1 MEARK
6 RWGWKVKAASFEAGT
21 EPSTRLLSN
30 KVSLDSENKQPENTE
45 CSVGRKVLLWAK
57 PATKA
62 VACHNLPPGSFVP
75 VRGPN
80 DPDLFWAP
88 WFWKRYPRSGMVD
101 TVHLYV
107 WGAQNGVRIR
117 PHSPEVLPANNVFSQ
132 VAVLCSQA

>member
-21 EPSTRLLSN
+21 EAPTRLLSN

-62 VACHNLPPGSFVP
+62 TTCLLAPLFLSVVLMILICSGHPGFG
-75 VRGPN
+75 R
-80 DPDLFWAP
+80 
-88 WFWKRYPRSGMVD
+88 D
-101 TVHLYV
+101 TRVQE
-107 WGAQNGVRIR
+107 W
-117 PHSPEVLPANNVFSQ
+117 
-132 VAVLCSQA
+132 